1 MSPIITAV
9 VVVAGIG
16 VVCAVL
22 LSVASKLMAVQVD
35 ERIPKVRECLPGANC
50 GGCGYPGCDGYAAA
64 IVEDESTPI
73 NLCAPGG
80 PATAEAIGQ
89 VLGREVGAIV
99 KQSAFVHCRGDCGV
113 TGRKDDFQGEKTCAA
128 AKLLFS
134 GDKKCAYGCL
144 GYGDCERACPE
155 DAIHV
160 VDTLARVDP
169 DRCIACGICVRTS
182 PQHIIS
188 IRAESTP
195 VVVKC
200 SNHYKG
206 KNVVTEK
213 CTAGCFG
220 CSVCSIKC
228 PEKAITMVDDL
239 PVIDPEKCVG
249 CQTCVKVCPAKCILP
264 RKPLA

>member
-89 VLGREVGAIV
+89 VLGREVG
-99 KQSAFVHCRGDCGV
+99 
-113 TGRKDDFQGEKTCAA
+113 
-128 AKLLFS
+128 
-134 GDKKCAYGCL
+134 
-144 GYGDCERACPE
+144 
-155 DAIHV
+155 
-160 VDTLARVDP
+160 
-169 DRCIACGICVRTS
+169 
-182 PQHIIS
+182 
-188 IRAESTP
+188 
-195 VVVKC
+195 
-200 SNHYKG
+200 
-206 KNVVTEK
+206 
-213 CTAGCFG
+213 
-220 CSVCSIKC
+220 
-228 PEKAITMVDDL
+228 
-239 PVIDPEKCVG
+239 
-249 CQTCVKVCPAKCILP
+249 
-264 RKPLA
+264 PL